1 MAIKQKIDSNSTG
14 LRYAEEDSVGVL
26 PTTPDWIPLEPNSYS
41 DFGGEITTV
50 ARNPINASRQRKKGV
65 VTDLDA
71 SGGFNSDLTA
81 TNLQDIMQGFF
92 FADARRKNEFGGD
105 GEVTGV
111 VASNNAYAGTGIE
124 TGFTVGDMVFAS
136 GFTNPENNGLKTV
149 FSVTGPDE
157 IEVNESLVNEGAPP
171 NGAKLV
177 VVGFEFTTD
186 DLEVDASGSL
196 PALNTT
202 AKDFAELGLIPG
214 EWIYIGGD
222 AANSSFPDAENNG
235 WARVKS
241 INTNEI
247 VLDKTSATMVTY
259 NTAGGES
266 IRVFVGRVLKNES
279 DTSLIKR
286 RTYNLERSLD
296 YPETTQ
302 PNDVQG
308 EYLVGAVANEF
319 TLNMN
324 QADKVTADLSFIAQD
339 NEQRDYTT
347 GLKTG
352 NRPSLEESD
361 AFNTTSHFSRLRM
374 SILDP
379 VNSYPD
385 PLFAYLTEF
394 TVSINN
400 NVSPN
405 KAIKVLGAFD
415 MTAGTFAVSGD
426 LTAYFSTV
434 DAVKAVRDNEDITLD
449 FAIAQGNKGILVD
462 VPFITLGDGR
472 LNVEQDEPITLPLST
487 EAAAD
492 KVFDHTLLMIHFDY
506 LPDAAE
512 A

>member
-14 LRYAEEDSVGVL
+14 LRYAEEESIGVL

-105 GEVTGV
+105 GSISGV
-111 VASNNAYAGTGIE
+111 DGTAETYSGTGID
-124 TGFTVGDMVFAS
+124 TGFISGDLIFAS
-136 GFTNPENNGLKTV
+136 GFSNTENNGLKKVDSVSTDTV
-149 FSVTGPDE
+149 TVTQDLVDE
-157 IEVNESLVNEGAPP
+157 NTPP
-171 NGAKLV
+171 NDAKLV
-177 VVGFEFTTD
+177 AVGFEFTTD
-186 DLEVDASGSL
+186 DLTVDASGDL
-196 PALNTT
+196 PALQTST
-202 AKDFAELGLIPG
+202 KDLTQLGLIPG
-214 EWIYIGGD
+214 EWMYIGGD
-222 AANSSFPDAENNG
+222 AANTSFPDSENNG
-235 WARVKS
+235 WVRVKS
-241 INTNEI
+241 ISANEI
-247 VLDKTSATMVTY
+247 ILDKTSGTMVTY
-259 NTAGGES
+259 NTAGGET
-266 IRVFVGRVLKNES
+266 IRVFLGRVLKNES

-286 RTYNLERSLD
+286 RTYQLERSLD

-302 PNDVQG
+302 PNDIQG

-319 TLNMN
+319 TMNMN
-324 QADKVTADLSFIAQD
+324 QADKITADLSFIAQD
-339 NEQRDYTT
+339 NEQVDYTT
-347 GLKTG
+347 GLKSG

-379 VNSYPD
+379 ANSYPD

-449 FAIAQGNKGILVD
+449 FAIAQANKGILID
-462 VPFITLGDGR
+462 VPLITLGDGR

-492 KVFDHTLLMIHFDY
+492 KVFDHTLMMIHFDY